1 MITAAVAYTRVET
14 ASYREPVGEVE
25 DAMSAVLNVAP

>member
-14 ASYREPVGEVE
+14 ASYREPIGEVE